1 MKQKY
6 GRFSIIL
13 INMVDKAREILSM
26 TYEEYV
32 KLKLLYDIS
41 NSFNDMKDYSFD
53 EAKEYL
59 DDDEA
64 YIRRKINAATVEELE
79 DGKVIKIILPPEDLH
94 LEKGT
99 Y

>member
-1 MKQKY
+1 
-6 GRFSIIL
+6 
-13 INMVDKAREILSM
+13 
-26 TYEEYV
+26 
-32 KLKLLYDIS
+32 
-41 NSFNDMKDYSFD
+41 MKDYSFD